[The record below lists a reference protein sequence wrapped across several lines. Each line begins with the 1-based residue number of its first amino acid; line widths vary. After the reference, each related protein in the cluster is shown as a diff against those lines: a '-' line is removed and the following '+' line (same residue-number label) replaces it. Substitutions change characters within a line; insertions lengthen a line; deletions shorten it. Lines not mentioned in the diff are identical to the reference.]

1 MTIDPSKAIG
11 AYAAV
16 ATLAAAWLALGGAAG
31 PGAEAPTRFKVIDVE
46 RINVREPDGTL
57 RMTIAGQGRM
67 PGAIVEGREYPH
79 PNRQDAGMIF
89 YNDEGTENGGLV
101 FDGRLVDG
109 KPTNAGSLTFD
120 RWRQD
125 QTIQMTSTEDGP
137 ERMAAL
143 IVSDRPD
150 GPMDFTAI
158 DTVRAMPKGAARDAA
173 IASANFGG
181 ARRVYLGRTP
191 AGVSQLALSDGA
203 GRPRVRISV
212 DAKGAGQIAFLDQAG
227 TVTRVVE

>member
-1 MTIDPSKAIG
+1 MTIDPSRAIG

-31 PGAEAPTRFKVIDVE
+31 PGAEARFKTIDVE

-57 RMTIAGQGRM
+57 RMTIAGQARM
-67 PGAIVEGREYPH
+67 PGVIVEDREYPH
-79 PNRQDAGMIF
+79 PNRKDAGMIF

-109 KPTNAGSLTFD
+109 KPTNGGSLTFD

-125 QTIQMTSTEDGP
+125 QTIQMTSIEDGT

-143 IVSDRPD
+143 IVNDRPD
-150 GPMDFTAI
+150 APMDFGAMG
-158 DTVRAMPKGAARDAA
+158 TVMAMPRGPARDAA
-173 IASANFGG
+173 VRRANFHG
-181 ARRVYLGRTP
+181 ARRVYLGRTVE
-191 AGVSQLALSDGA
+191 GVSQLALADGE

-212 DAKGAGQIAFLDQAG
+212 DAKGAGQIAFLDESG
-227 TVTRVVE
+227 KITRTVQ